1 MTMSRLFVTLITLF
15 FSTVLSAQPALT
27 SAGLTAL
34 DRVTL
39 EASLRGNVEELEPYL
54 APRFQASIQMPTERG
69 RHQTMVFTRQE
80 FLLYAWQ
87 ARATAQNYR
96 ARAKPGSYVIAPDGG
111 SATVTRIIDE
121 SLVWNGQPLRYTSER
136 TTTYRPFNGRT
147 LITHLEVRI
156 LNWSQTAADK

>member
-1 MTMSRLFVTLITLF
+1 MAMSRFFVALISLLFSAVIN
-15 FSTVLSAQPALT
+15 AQPALT
-27 SAGLTAL
+27 TAGLTAL

-39 EASLRGNVEELEPYL
+39 EAALRGNVEELEPYL
-54 APRFQASIQMPTERG
+54 APRFQASIQMPTEHG

-87 ARATAQNYR
+87 ARVTAENYR
-96 ARAKPGSYVIAPDGG
+96 ARARPGKYVIAADGK
-111 SATVTRIIDE
+111 SATGTRIIDE

-147 LITHLEVRI
+147 LISHLEVRI
-156 LNWSQTAADK
+156 LDWSQTAAVK